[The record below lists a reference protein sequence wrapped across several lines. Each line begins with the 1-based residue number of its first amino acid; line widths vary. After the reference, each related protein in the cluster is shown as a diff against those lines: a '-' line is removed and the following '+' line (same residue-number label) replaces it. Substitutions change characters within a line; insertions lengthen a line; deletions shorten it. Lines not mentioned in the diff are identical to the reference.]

1 MSTHAFERKGVLLD
15 IQGVTFS
22 RGGVSILR
30 DVTAQIR
37 DVVRPG
43 MSQGQIVGLLGPSG
57 VGKTTLFKIL
67 AGLLEPDSGTVK
79 IGADGRAA
87 EPGLVGVVAQNYILF
102 EHRTVLGTLTIA
114 ARQAGMGAADAKA
127 AAMRYLER
135 FGLAEH
141 AGKYPIQLSGGQR
154 QRIAI
159 AQQLLCSEH
168 YLVMDEPFSGLDVIQ
183 QENVHKLVQEVS
195 AGAEESTIIIVTH
208 DVSAAV
214 AVADTI
220 WLMGRE
226 RDPSGGIVPGARGD
240 REKIRQ
246 VLINLVQNAIDA
258 MADHPSPRCLSVTV
272 TRVASS
278 MT

>member
-15 IQGVTFS
+15 IQGVSIT
-22 RGGVSILR
+22 RGGVQVLR
-30 DVTAQIR
+30 DVNAQIR

-67 AGLLEPDSGTVK
+67 AGLLKPDTGTVK
-79 IGADGRAA
+79 IGAEGRPA

-102 EHRTVLGTLTIA
+102 EHRSVLGNLTIA
-114 ARQAGMGAADAKA
+114 ARQAGMSAADAKA
-127 AAMRYLER
+127 AALRYLER

-141 AGKYPIQLSGGQR
+141 AEKFPIQLSGGQR

-168 YLVMDEPFSGLDVIQ
+168 YLVMDEPFSGLDVVQ
-183 QENVHKLVQEVS
+183 QENVQRLVQEVS
-195 AGAEESTIIIVTH
+195 AGNEESTIIIVTH

-226 RDPSGGIVPGARGD
+226 RDPAGNIVPGARIVEEID
-240 REKIRQ
+240 LLARDLCWHPDIRQ
-246 VLINLVQNAIDA
+246 RPEYLKLVNEVKDRF
-258 MADHPSPRCLSVTV
+258 HTL
-272 TRVASS
+272 
-278 MT
+278 

>member
-15 IQGVTFS
+15 IQGVSIT
-22 RGGVSILR
+22 RGGGPVLR
-30 DVTAQIR
+30 DVNAQIR

-43 MSQGQIVGLLGPSG
+43 MQQGQIVGLLGPSG
-57 VGKTTLFKIL
+57 VGKTTLFKIM
-67 AGLLEPDSGTVK
+67 AGLLKPDTGTVK
-79 IGADGRAA
+79 IGAEGRPA

-102 EHRTVLGTLTIA
+102 EHRSVLGNLTVA
-114 ARQAGMGAADAKA
+114 ARQAGMSAADAKTA
-127 AAMRYLER
+127 SMRYLER
-135 FGLAEH
+135 FALAEH

-168 YLVMDEPFSGLDVIQ
+168 YLVMDEPFSGLDVMQ
-183 QENVHKLVQEVS
+183 QENVQKLVQEVS
-195 AGAEESTIIIVTH
+195 AGDEESTVIIVTH

-226 RDPSGGIVPGARGD
+226 RDAEGKIIPGARILEEID
-240 REKIRQ
+240 LLARDLCWQPDIRQ
-246 VLINLVQNAIDA
+246 RPDYLQLVNEVKDRF
-258 MADHPSPRCLSVTV
+258 HTL
-272 TRVASS
+272 
-278 MT
+278 

>member
-1 MSTHAFERKGVLLD
+1 MSSHAFERKGVLLD
-15 IQGVTFS
+15 IQGVSKAF
-22 RGGVSILR
+22 GGVPVLR
-30 DVTAQIR
+30 DMTAQIR

-43 MSQGQIVGLLGPSG
+43 MQQGQIVGLLGPSG

-67 AGLLEPDSGTVK
+67 AGLMKPDAGTVK
-79 IGADGRAA
+79 IGAEGRLA
-87 EPGLVGVVAQNYILF
+87 EPGLVGVVAQNYLLF
-102 EHRTVLGTLTIA
+102 EHRSVLGNLTIA
-114 ARQAGMGAADAKA
+114 ARQAGMSAADARA
-127 AAMRYLER
+127 ESMRYLER

-183 QENVHKLVQEVS
+183 QENVQKLVQEVS
-195 AGAEESTIIIVTH
+195 TGNDESTIIIVTH

-214 AVADTI
+214 AISDTI

-226 RDPSGGIVPGARGD
+226 RDAEGKIIPGARILD
-240 REKIRQ
+240 EIDLLARDLCWHPDIRQ
-246 VLINLVQNAIDA
+246 RPDYLALVNEIKDRF
-258 MADHPSPRCLSVTV
+258 HTL
-272 TRVASS
+272 
-278 MT
+278 

>member
-15 IQGVTFS
+15 VQGVNFA
-22 RGGVSILR
+22 RGGVPILR
-30 DVTAQIR
+30 DVNAQIR

-79 IGADGRAA
+79 IGAEGRPA

-102 EHRTVLGTLTIA
+102 EHRSVLGNLTVA
-114 ARQAGMGAADAKA
+114 ARRAGMSAADAKA
-127 AAMRYLER
+127 ASMRYLER

-141 AGKYPIQLSGGQR
+141 AEKYPIQLSGGQR

-168 YLVMDEPFSGLDVIQ
+168 YLVMDEPFSGLDVLQ
-183 QENVHKLVQEVS
+183 QENVQKLVQEVS
-195 AGAEESTIIIVTH
+195 AGDEESTVIIVTH

-226 RDPSGGIVPGARGD
+226 RDPQGNVIPGARIVEEID
-240 REKIRQ
+240 LIARDLCWQADIRQ
-246 VLINLVQNAIDA
+246 RPDYLKLVNEIKDRF
-258 MADHPSPRCLSVTV
+258 HTL
-272 TRVASS
+272 
-278 MT
+278 